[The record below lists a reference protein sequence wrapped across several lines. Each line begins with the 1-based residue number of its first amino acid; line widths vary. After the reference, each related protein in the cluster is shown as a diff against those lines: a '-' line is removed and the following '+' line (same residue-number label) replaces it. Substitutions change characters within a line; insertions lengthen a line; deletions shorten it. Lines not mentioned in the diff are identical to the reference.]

1 MSGPNWKLEDDY
13 KTVTVT
19 FPTYPPVA
27 LQLDAAGVEDLL
39 SNLGKFRG
47 AMKPEI
53 APKFAMGQKV
63 SAIPDPVWVT
73 EPDAMHGHS
82 LLHLRDPR
90 FGWLH
95 YLLPPHEA
103 QKLGQLLQTQAA
115 SPPQAPPRDKTN

>member
-19 FPTYPPVA
+19 FPTEPPIA
-27 LQLDAAGVEDLL
+27 LKLDAAAVDDLL
-39 SNLGKFRG
+39 RNLGVFRG

-53 APKFAMGQKV
+53 PRAFALGQKV
-63 SAIPDPVWVT
+63 AAVPDPNWVT
-73 EPDAMHGHS
+73 EPDALHGHS

-90 FGWLH
+90 YGWLH

-103 QKLGQLLQTQAA
+103 QKLAQLLHAQADNLPQ
-115 SPPQAPPRDKTN
+115 PPSRDKAN